1 MKRND
6 EVKRKDNISQEERM
20 SNHMSKFGVATLIG
34 MVVIPLFFSPDSMAA
49 SENINEVR
57 SDTMEYSHGIVIE
70 GQDYSYPVVGIE
82 SIMNMVQE
90 EEGDSYLAD
99 VIEFRDDIALKDNI
113 IRYVRG
119 YDSSQGLDS
128 ASWYITSV
136 SRDIR
141 KPSEERVEHK
151 KLFDANDKTDKF
163 MNTIS

>member
-57 SDTMEYSHGIVIE
+57 SDTMEYSHGIVTE

-90 EEGDSYLAD
+90 EEGDSYL
-99 VIEFRDDIALKDNI
+99 R
-113 IRYVRG
+113 RCR
-119 YDSSQGLDS
+119 
-128 ASWYITSV
+128 
-136 SRDIR
+136 
-141 KPSEERVEHK
+141 
-151 KLFDANDKTDKF
+151 
-163 MNTIS
+163 